1 MTSAMPIYEF
11 YCGACHRVFSFLS
24 RTINTSARPACPKC
38 GQPELSRRVS
48 AFAISKGR
56 KDEPAPT
63 GGPGGMPDMDDPRME
78 KAMEALMG
86 EAEGMNEEDPRQAA
100 RLMRK
105 IFDATGMPM
114 KSGMEEAIRRMESG
128 EDPDKIEQEMGDVFE
143 EDPFGGDSPLGP
155 GGDLS
160 STRPGRKSLR
170 RVLPPTVDPALYEM

>member
-1 MTSAMPIYEF
+1 MPIYEF
-11 YCGACHRVFSFLS
+11 YCGTCHRVFSFLS
-24 RTINTSARPACPKC
+24 RSINTSARPACPKC
-38 GQPELSRRVS
+38 GQPELTRRVS

-56 KDEPAPT
+56 KEAPAAAS
-63 GGPGGMPDMDDPRME
+63 PGGMPEMDDPRLE
-78 KAMEALMG
+78 KAMEALAG

-128 EDPDKIEQEMGDVFE
+128 EDPEKIEQEMGDVFE
-143 EDPFGGDSPLGP
+143 EDPFGGDSPLGA
-155 GGDLS
+155 GGDAPGA
-160 STRPGRKSLR
+160 RAGRKSLR